1 MVSGSGGDAP
11 DVPDKGGSE
20 EVARIAR
27 PIHGEADLDRLLD
40 QIAAAR
46 LVLIGEVS
54 YGTHELNDLRGTL
67 TRKLIA
73 ERGFAGVAIAGGWPE
88 AIRVDRYVR
97 GQGDDDSAATALGGF
112 ERFPTWMWRNAD
124 VAAFAEWLA
133 NWNAQRPID
142 RRAGFYGL
150 DLYSMYV
157 AICSLLSFLDESDPA
172 AARAA
177 RELYAGLDQVA
188 GPSADDARAG
198 LDLATGCEDEVVA
211 QLVEMQRRHAARS
224 GRTPTGNGW
233 FHAMQVSHVL
243 KNADAYYRALLR
255 GRVAWNVRDGRMAD
269 TLDMLAEH
277 LGGPQRPAKLV
288 VWAHNR
294 HVGDARATAMGDVGE
309 VTLGQMMRQ
318 RHPGETALIGMT
330 TYTGT
335 VTCARGWDEPAQ
347 IAPVPPSLDGSWEQL
362 FHASGFPRFYV
373 AAASLRR
380 ALGDRSERLQRAI
393 GVVYRPE
400 VERIRHYHR
409 SRLASEFDVIVHVD
423 TSRAANAADV
433 AIGSPAP
440 AAVG

>member
-1 MVSGSGGDAP
+1 MVSGLGGDVGGAP
-11 DVPDKGGSE
+11 E
-20 EVARIAR
+20 AMARIAR
-27 PIHGEADLDRLLD
+27 PIHGEHDLDRLLD
-40 QIAAAR
+40 GLAAAR
-46 LVLIGEVS
+46 VVLIGQVS
-54 YGTHELNDLRGTL
+54 YGSQELNDLRGTL

-97 GQGDDDSAATALGGF
+97 GLGDDDSAARALAGF

-133 NWNAQRPID
+133 TWNAQRPTD

-157 AICSLLSFLDESDPA
+157 AIRSLLSFLDDADPA

-188 GPSADDARAG
+188 GPGVRDGAG
-198 LDLATGCEDEVVA
+198 GLEIAASCEDEVVA

-224 GRTPTGNGW
+224 GRTPTGDGW
-233 FHAMQVSHVL
+233 FHAMQASHVL
-243 KNADAYYRALLR
+243 KNAESYYRALLR

-269 TLDMLAEH
+269 TVDMLGEQ
-277 LGGPQRPAKLV
+277 LGTDGAPAKLV

-294 HVGDARATAMGDVGE
+294 NVGDARATAMGDAGE
-309 VTLGQMMRQ
+309 ITLGQMMRQ
-318 RHPGETALIGMT
+318 RHPGEIALIGMT
-330 TYTGT
+330 AHTGT

-347 IAPVPPSLDGSWEQL
+347 VAAVPPSADGSWEL
-362 FHASGFPRFYV
+362 LLHDSGFPRFYV
-373 AAASLRR
+373 TAGSLRR
-380 ALGDRSERLQRAI
+380 TLGDRTERLQRAI

-400 VERIRHYHR
+400 VERHRHYHA
-409 SRLASEFDVIVHVD
+409 SRLADAFDVIIHVD
-423 TSRAANAADV
+423 ASRASHAVDAAVGPAASANAA
-433 AIGSPAP
+433 G
-440 AAVG
+440 